1 MVPLFWVDKQE
12 GMQEREG
19 HSSQPGLIVTLVLVS
34 STMWQAAD
42 QPKPFHSPSLI
53 LSLLLLLFFSFK
65 YKLHYL
71 FHFPSL
77 CCACDFSPSVPGRL
91 QLYRWLQL
99 HSLQISSALFIQSD
113 EKWKGELL
121 TPLFCFSPLPLALL
135 NFWRGFV
142 LLGVRGRRCQTG
154 NYVESVC
161 LATFLPVGNVYLN
174 SKLMIWI
181 FVIHA

>member
-1 MVPLFWVDKQE
+1 
-12 GMQEREG
+12 
-19 HSSQPGLIVTLVLVS
+19 
-34 STMWQAAD
+34 MWQAAD
-42 QPKPFHSPSLI
+42 QPKPFILSLSLAHSYFFLSNINSTICSCFPARAPANSPSLI
-53 LSLLLLLFFSFK
+53 LSR
-65 YKLHYL
+65 
-71 FHFPSL
+71 SL
-77 CCACDFSPSVPGRL
+77 TNRL

-99 HSLQISSALFIQSD
+99 HSLQISSTVFIQRE

-121 TPLFCFSPLPLALL
+121 TPLFCFSPLSLSLL